1 MSGWRARIGIISP
14 IGEAV
19 ERAFNLYS
27 PDGVAINST
36 KIWFPGPSEEGLIYL
51 GEQLEEAAKLFGKQ
65 RHDLVFFGCTTGSLI
80 KGFGYDK
87 ECIKKI
93 ETASGAPGLTT
104 STAVLEA
111 FARLG
116 VGSTAVVTPY
126 PDATNEAERI
136 FLEDNG
142 IRVTNI
148 EGMDDSPIR
157 QVPSMSEGIVRVKGD
172 AQDIEP
178 SRLYRAGKELA
189 LNGAES
195 LFISCAGMNTMEIVE
210 ALETDLG
217 IPVITSNQA
226 GLWSA
231 LRHCKVGTKNPAL
244 GKLFTL

>member
-14 IGEAV
+14 VGEAA
-19 ERAFNLYS
+19 ERAFNLYA
-27 PDGVAINST
+27 PEGVAIDTT
-36 KIWFPGPSEEGLIYL
+36 KIWFPGPTEEGLVHL
-51 GEQLEEAAKLFGKQ
+51 GNQLEEAARAFAKH
-65 RHDLVFFGCTTGSLI
+65 RHDLIFFACTSGSLI

-93 ETASGAPGLTT
+93 EAAGGAPGLTT

-126 PDATNEAERI
+126 PDETNEAERK

-142 IRVTNI
+142 IHVTNI
-148 EGMDDSPIR
+148 QGMPDSPIR
-157 QVPSMSEGIVRVKGD
+157 TVPSISEGIVRVQRD

-178 SRLYRAGKELA
+178 ERLYRAAKELERR
-189 LNGAES
+189 GAES
-195 LFISCAGMNTMEIVE
+195 IFISCAGMNTMEIIE
-210 ALETDLG
+210 FLETDLEV
-217 IPVITSNQA
+217 PVITSNQA

-231 LRHCKVGTKNPAL
+231 LRHCQVGTKIPKL